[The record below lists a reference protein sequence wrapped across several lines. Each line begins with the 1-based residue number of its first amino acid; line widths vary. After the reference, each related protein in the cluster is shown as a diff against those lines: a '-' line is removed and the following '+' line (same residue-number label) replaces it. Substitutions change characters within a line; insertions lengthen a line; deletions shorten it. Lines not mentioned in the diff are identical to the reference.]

1 MANANTEIELTKLHD
16 AIVADI
22 SAAFPSF
29 PFVKFY
35 AGETD
40 PEERERIAK
49 PAIVLELTEF
59 EAQPDDEPGTGQI
72 AVLGSFEAELIIG
85 FRTERAKH
93 AIRQL
98 AAAFCAWLHKR
109 RWTDP
114 DNPERKLPTGPAMV
128 VGAYRDDF
136 TGRSKGERNTDL
148 DQFEIWRVEWRQLFH
163 LGTGYTEDGVVPV
176 PVFSYAP
183 DIGEG
188 NEDKYQGFEEAGR
201 TP

>member
-1 MANANTEIELTKLHD
+1 MLALW
-16 AIVADI
+16 
-22 SAAFPSF
+22 
-29 PFVKFY
+29 
-35 AGETD
+35 
-40 PEERERIAK
+40 K
-49 PAIVLELTEF
+49 P
-59 EAQPDDEPGTGQI
+59 
-72 AVLGSFEAELIIG
+72 
-85 FRTERAKH
+85 ERAKH